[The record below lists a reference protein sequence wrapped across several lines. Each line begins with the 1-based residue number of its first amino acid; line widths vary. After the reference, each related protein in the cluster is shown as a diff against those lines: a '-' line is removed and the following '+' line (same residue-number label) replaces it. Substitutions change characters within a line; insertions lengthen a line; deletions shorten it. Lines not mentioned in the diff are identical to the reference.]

1 MRFVDPKTDFAFK
14 RIFGSEDSKA
24 ALISFINA
32 SLELAGDRLVET
44 VEIKNPYQTRDLPID
59 KHSIVDIACTDK
71 SGIRYLV
78 EMQVDNV
85 KGFANR
91 MLFNL
96 AGCYSGQLIK
106 GQDYP
111 KLNDVVLISVMD
123 FSLFEGLESWRSLYV
138 LKDIKTNYA
147 PFNQFRLCCLELKK
161 FDKTEERLAGMLDKW
176 AFFLKETGNLEMR
189 PDALRDAVFDVAFE
203 KAEVSKLSPEEK
215 EAYDASIQKV
225 RDERGKIAAGV
236 DKGRKE
242 GRKEGEKIG
251 MEKGRKEGKKIGL
264 EKGRKEGREEER
276 REMALGMLEKG
287 MDIATISEISK
298 LTLEQ
303 VKALKKQ

>member
-1 MRFVDPKTDFAFK
+1 MLPSD
-14 RIFGSEDSKA
+14 GSPAASKA
-24 ALISFINA
+24 N
-32 SLELAGDRLVET
+32 
-44 VEIKNPYQTRDLPID
+44 
-59 KHSIVDIACTDK
+59 
-71 SGIRYLV
+71 
-78 EMQVDNV
+78 
-85 KGFANR
+85 
-91 MLFNL
+91 
-96 AGCYSGQLIK
+96 CYSGQLIK

-123 FSLFEGLESWRSLYV
+123 FSLFEGLDCWRSLYV

-161 FDKTEERLAGMLDKW
+161 FDKTEERLSGMLDKW

-203 KAEVSKLSPEEK
+203 KAEVGGLSPEEK

-242 GRKEGEKIG
+242 GREE
-251 MEKGRKEGKKIGL
+251 GRKEGEKIGL
-264 EKGRKEGREEER
+264 EKGREEGREEER

-298 LTLEQ
+298 LTLEE
-303 VKALKKQ
+303 VKSLKKQ